1 MDKVPPAELDSSTGG
16 APAIPP
22 VALTRRL
29 WRDEKSSRTRTLVL
43 RAAIKCLQ
51 RDGYKPTTVNNIAEA
66 AGVSRGAIMHHFES
80 RDHIIFEA
88 IQILCDDRLEEL
100 RELLEDTKSNS
111 ENPDPEHGRVARILD
126 RLWRF
131 YRLPSFVVLQELSV
145 AARTDQNMAEL
156 LLASQKHLDIGMSEE
171 MGLLLDTSQSS
182 QKDKKLFSD
191 LLLFNLQGATLNH
204 LSPKLPPRTKALFDQ
219 LISNCLR
226 VLSADSLT
234 QRSVFFGP
242 HTGYNPALFPSR
254 SSMRSTTCD
263 KPRQQ
268 RSRIGKMAR
277 RKGREDTWQA
287 EKSEN
292 TRNVIMEATVRCY
305 VEHGYTNTTVTKIA
319 TEAGVSR
326 GAMMHHFSDRQDV
339 IIASVEYLSKKQ
351 LDEFRKL
358 VAAADIGD
366 ENEVTEEKLR
376 ITVDSLWKFFHLPS
390 YIAYLEL
397 LVAARTDEELS
408 KIMKKT
414 QLDFD
419 RQVSSTIR
427 STFPAWQSIESTR
440 ELVTDLW
447 FYTLQGM
454 ATTKIINR
462 RQTRV
467 KNLLEFLV
475 KETFELYLRSSKQ
488 EEPHLLTK

>member
-1 MDKVPPAELDSSTGG
+1 MSRAVTHDHDYASLGRRGVPQSQGSC
-16 APAIPP
+16 
-22 VALTRRL
+22 RL
-29 WRDEKSSRTRTLVL
+29 WREEKSHRTREIVL
-43 RAAIKCLQ
+43 RSTISCLENH
-51 RDGYKPTTVNNIAEA
+51 GFKPTTVENIAKI
-66 AGVSRGAIMHHFES
+66 AGLSRGAIMHHFES
-80 RDHIIFEA
+80 RDHILKEA
-88 IQILCDDRLEEL
+88 IRVLCNERLDEL
-100 RELLEDTKSNS
+100 RQLLAQTLSSCAVQKTDEERVELILEK
-111 ENPDPEHGRVARILD
+111 
-126 RLWRF
+126 LWRF
-131 YRLPSFVVLQELSV
+131 FRLPSFVVLQELSIAV
-145 AARTDQNMAEL
+145 RSDAQMTGIL
-156 LLASQKHLDIGMSEE
+156 TASQRHLDIGMGEE
-171 MGLLLDTSQSS
+171 LGLLLDANGCSE
-182 QKDKKLFSD
+182 KDKKLFSD
-191 LLLFNLQGATLNH
+191 LLLFNLHGATLNH
-204 LSPKLPPRTKALFDQ
+204 LSPQLPPRTKALFQ
-219 LISNCLR
+219 VLISNCIR
-226 VLSADSLT
+226 VLNTDPRSG
-234 QRSVFFGP
+234 RSVFFGP
-242 HTGYNPALFPSR
+242 HTGYNPPFFRTWPARGPIGEKSR
-254 SSMRSTTCD
+254 QTRRRMKS
-263 KPRQQ
+263 
-268 RSRIGKMAR
+268 MAR

-408 KIMKKT
+408 KIMKRT

-419 RQVSSTIR
+419 KQVNNAIR
-427 STFPAWQSIESTR
+427 STFPAWKSIESTR

-475 KETFELYLRSSKQ
+475 RETFELYLRSSSEQ
-488 EEPHLLTK
+488 EPHLLTK